1 MRTTQDNLNGLPKR
15 AEPVAGCVRAGIIG
29 IRIIN
34 CMP

>member
-1 MRTTQDNLNGLPKR
+1 MRTTQDNLNGLPGR
-15 AEPVAGCVRAGIIG
+15 VLPVAGPVRKGIIG